1 MENANTE
8 GQVPSPA
15 SQAAAAP
22 IAAPAAAAPTA
33 PSTII
38 TIDEFK
44 KAEMR
49 IGTIVSAERI
59 EGADKLLK
67 LAVDFGEKSGPRQI
81 LSGIAEYYAPETLV
95 GKQCPFATNLAPRTL
110 RGLASNGMIIAGSD
124 ADGVVLLH
132 PSRPVPNGTK
142 LS

>member
-1 MENANTE
+1 MTENTE
-8 GQVPSPA
+8 HHTESKTDTPA
-15 SQAAAAP
+15 SDAAK
-22 IAAPAAAAPTA
+22 AAPAAPQIAP
-33 PSTII
+33 PSNII

-67 LAVDFGEKSGPRQI
+67 LAVDFGEPEGPRQI

-110 RGLASNGMIIAGSD
+110 RGLASNGMIIAASD

-132 PSRPVPNGTK
+132 PSRAIANGTK